1 MFTGMDQ
8 PLDEPYGL
16 RRGVLSQWETLAQSL
31 SSIAPTAAPAMVIPL
46 VIGVSGRSA
55 WLSFVVATIGVL
67 LVAAHVNVFARDS
80 ASPGSLYAFVDAE
93 FGHRS
98 GVVAGW
104 ALLIAYVG
112 TGAAVTGG
120 IIQYIYGLVG
130 RPADPIGASLII
142 LVTVGLAGALAY
154 RNVELSTRF
163 MLWIECLSVAIILL
177 LFTFPSHFHRL
188 AWDPSQLTAAA
199 FRGAPI
205 RAGLVLATFAFVGFE
220 SAAALGAEAR
230 APLTSIPRAILG
242 TALISGAFFIFCT
255 YAEVA
260 TAGADLTQLAG
271 SQAPLQVIATLKGA
285 PWIGPIVSIG
295 AIISF
300 FACTM
305 ACTTAAARTALLMA
319 RHSLLPP
326 YVHRTHPHH
335 DTPHTAVVLTSLA
348 TAAAPVWLTLAH
360 VTAYDFYGWLGTIAT
375 YGFMMAYLL
384 VVIAAPIRQLRRRTL
399 RLVGIALS
407 LVSFAFLGAAFAGS
421 INTAASPDKWLPVI
435 FAGILIAGS
444 IAGLAFRA
452 VAAPVPA
459 AS

>member
-1 MFTGMDQ
+1 ME
-8 PLDEPYGL
+8 EPYGL
-16 RRGVLSQWETLAQSL
+16 RPGVLSQWETLAQSL

-46 VIGVSGRSA
+46 VIGLSGRSA
-55 WLSFVVATIGVL
+55 WLSFVVATIGVV

-80 ASPGSLYAFVDAE
+80 ASPGSLYAFVDGE

-104 ALLIAYVG
+104 ALLIAYIG

-120 IIQYIYGLVG
+120 IIQYVYGLVG
-130 RPADPIGASLII
+130 RPANPIGASLII
-142 LVTVGLAGALAY
+142 VAAVGLAGALAY

-163 MLWIECLSVAIILL
+163 MLWIECASVAVILL
-177 LFTFPSHFHRL
+177 LFAFPSHQHHL
-188 AWDPSQLTAAA
+188 AWDPSQWGAGA
-199 FRGAPI
+199 FVGPPI

-230 APLTSIPRAILG
+230 APLTTIPRAILG

-255 YAEVA
+255 YAEVGA
-260 TAGADLTQLAG
+260 AGADLTQLTG
-271 SQAPLQVIATLKGA
+271 SQAPLQVIAALKGLR
-285 PWIGPIVSIG
+285 WLGPIVSVG

-319 RHSLLPP
+319 RHGLLPR
-326 YVHRTHPHH
+326 YVHRTHPRHE
-335 DTPHTAVVLTSLA
+335 TPHTAVVLTSVA
-348 TAAAPVWLTLAH
+348 TAAAPIWLTLSH

-375 YGFMMAYLL
+375 YGFMMAYVL
-384 VVIAAPIRQLRRRTL
+384 VVLAAPIRQLRRRTL
-399 RLVGIALS
+399 RLAGIALS
-407 LVSFAFLGAAFAGS
+407 IITFAFLAAAFAGS
-421 INTAASPDKWLPVI
+421 INTTATPDKWLPVI
-435 FAGILIAGS
+435 FAGILAFGS
-444 IAGLAFRA
+444 LAGLALRA
-452 VAAPVPA
+452 AVRVLPA